1 MHIITTKNGL
11 NLLPKIKPI
20 IKEVIKVGKENISIN
35 IKNSNSNLSANYKDN
50 FLMLILETYRI
61 FSEDERNKIKK
72 YYQEENDNLKYKK
85 EIQKLLI
92 DISTMIEKEESKTLG
107 FGMNLQLSEKDIFSK
122 LYYIVDKPLENYFFE
137 LLKYLKNNYG
147 EIENIGNYIR
157 IKDGKLYNFLEKYT
171 ELEAKINDFQNF
183 TNNQKEIEDIFNNK
197 IGQYAFVENQSTD
210 DYKAFSS
217 YITELKKHLNIYKE
231 PNYEDIVC
239 N

>member
-20 IKEVIKVGKENISIN
+20 IKEIIIIGKENILIN
-35 IKNSNSNLSANYKDN
+35 INNSNENLSANYKDN

-72 YYQEENDNLKYKK
+72 YYREENDNLKYNK
-85 EIQKLLI
+85 EIQTLLT
-92 DISTMIEKEESKTLG
+92 DISNMIEVEENKTIGL
-107 FGMNLQLSEKDIFSK
+107 GMNLLSSEKDGFSK
-122 LYYIVDKPLENYFFE
+122 LYHIVNKPLENDFFE
-137 LLKYLKNNYG
+137 LLKHLKNNYG
-147 EIENIGNYIR
+147 EIENFGNYIR

-183 TNNQKEIEDIFNNK
+183 TNNQKEIELIFDNR
-197 IGQYAFVENQSTD
+197 ISQYIFIENQSTD

-217 YITELKKHLNIYKE
+217 YIKEIKKYLNIYKE
-231 PNYEDIVC
+231 PNYEDTLC